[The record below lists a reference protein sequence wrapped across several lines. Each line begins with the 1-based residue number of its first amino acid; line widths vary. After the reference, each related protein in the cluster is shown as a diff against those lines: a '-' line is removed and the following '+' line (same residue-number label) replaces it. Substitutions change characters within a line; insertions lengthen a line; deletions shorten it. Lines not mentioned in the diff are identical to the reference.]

1 MLRKPYG
8 HTALCITAS
17 IFNINN
23 FLQYIY
29 TAEAR
34 GIKGRM
40 IPEVITKI
48 LSSWRRFLLA
58 LTENW
63 ENSVEGR
70 ILNTM
75 FCP

>member
-48 LSSWRRFLLA
+48 LSS
-58 LTENW
+58 
-63 ENSVEGR
+63 
-70 ILNTM
+70 
-75 FCP
+75 